1 MERIFLAFL
10 VFILLIG
17 CSTIARDIKG
27 PAAPKKETA
36 LEKCERDTQ
45 FSGMTSI
52 IGAIVNITCD
62 VLAGTSIL
70 LGGGEGTESDKKEGL
85 QENP

>member
-1 MERIFLAFL
+1 MLAFL
-10 VFILLIG
+10 IFALLIG

-27 PAAPKKETA
+27 PDAPQKETA
-36 LEKCERDTQ
+36 FEKCERDTQ
-45 FSGMTSI
+45 FSGLTSI
-52 IGAIVNITCD
+52 LGAIVNMTCD

-70 LGGGEGTESDKKEGL
+70 LGGGEGTESDKKGL